1 MSEEKDSTLK
11 SAREELQA
19 LDSQIYRAKAMRDA
33 LEEERKPIYSVY
45 KWESPERVFD
55 TKDKKWY
62 LIVSSVSMFLIVLS
76 LLTENYGLVIAIISL
91 IVLLYALNSV
101 PPQNIKHE
109 ITNKGISIN
118 SVLSTWKKIT
128 KFWISSRGEHLFLNI
143 TIEDKYGQEDQVIS
157 YLGNADVKKI
167 VSYLSQYV
175 DYVTENEINNNFIFA
190 KLFGKVEPLSRFID

>member
-19 LDSQIYRAKAMRDA
+19 LDSQIYRAKAMREA

-62 LIVSSVSMFLIVLS
+62 LIVSSVSMFIIVLS

-101 PPQNIKHE
+101 PPQNVKHE

>member
-1 MSEEKDSTLK
+1 MSEEKEGTIK
-11 SAREELQA
+11 SAREELEV
-19 LDSQIYRAKAMRDA
+19 LDSQIYKAKALREA

-101 PPQNIKHE
+101 PPKNVNHE

-118 SVLSTWKKIT
+118 TVLSTWKKIT

-143 TIEDKYGQEDQVIS
+143 TIEDRNGLEDQVIT

-175 DYVTENEINNNFIFA
+175 DYVAEGDINNNFLFA

>member
-19 LDSQIYRAKAMRDA
+19 LDSQIYRAKAMREA

-101 PPQNIKHE
+101 PPQNVKHE

-190 KLFGKVEPLSRFID
+190 KLFGKLEPLSRFID

>member
-19 LDSQIYRAKAMRDA
+19 LDSQIYRAKAMREA

-62 LIVSSVSMFLIVLS
+62 LIVSSVSMFIIVLS

-101 PPQNIKHE
+101 PPQNVKHE

-118 SVLSTWKKIT
+118 TVLSTWKKIT

>member
-19 LDSQIYRAKAMRDA
+19 LDSQIYRAKAMREA

-101 PPQNIKHE
+101 PPQNVKHE

>member
-19 LDSQIYRAKAMRDA
+19 LDSQIYRAKAMREA